1 MTFEH
6 CPYLCAFFL
15 FNQQSNAWDFCRKQ
29 MDFSLCRQV
38 KPQRRGT
45 STVPDSWYTARVS
58 QMLSHIE
65 NHLPKVQTTH
75 YFCTAE
81 LSSCTDLT
89 IIWLCEVKV
98 INNDKY
104 IKIHKGQVIH
114 WHLTS
119 NLGCFSP
126 WILWQIPCFK
136 TNSTN
141 THLNSIAKQPVTA
154 QKLEW
159 ILWSS
164 NDKKTHY
171 CYLKTCVFINS
182 VISRK
187 G

>member
-15 FNQQSNAWDFCRKQ
+15 LNQQSNAWDFCRKQ

-104 IKIHKGQVIH
+104 MKIRKEQVIH

-136 TNSTN
+136 NNSTN

-164 NDKKTHY
+164 NDKK
-171 CYLKTCVFINS
+171 NS
-182 VISRK
+182 LLLLENLCFH
-187 G
+187 

>member
-1 MTFEH
+1 
-6 CPYLCAFFL
+6 
-15 FNQQSNAWDFCRKQ
+15 

-89 IIWLCEVKV
+89 IFWLCEVKV
-98 INNDKY
+98 INNDKFM
-104 IKIHKGQVIH
+104 KIRKEQVIH

-136 TNSTN
+136 NNSTN

-164 NDKKTHY
+164 NDKK
-171 CYLKTCVFINS
+171 NS
-182 VISRK
+182 LLLLENLCFH
-187 G
+187 